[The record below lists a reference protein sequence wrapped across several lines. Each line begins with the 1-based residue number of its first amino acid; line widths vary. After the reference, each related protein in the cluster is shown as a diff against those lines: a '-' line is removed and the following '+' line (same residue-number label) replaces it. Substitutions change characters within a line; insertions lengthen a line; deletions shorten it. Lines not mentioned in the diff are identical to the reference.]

1 MKSIK
6 NRKALHEYF
15 VIQKYE
21 AGMVLLGTEI
31 KAIRAGKVNF
41 KDSHARIENLECWL
55 HNLHI
60 SPWDNAAYFNHDPE
74 RKRKLLLHRSEI
86 RRLKSKV
93 EEQGMT
99 LIPLEIYINDA
110 GLCKLSLALCKGK
123 KAYDK
128 RDSLQSKDME
138 RERERFSKGSGS

>member
-21 AGMVLLGTEI
+21 AGIVLLGTEI
-31 KAIRAGKVNF
+31 KSIRAGKVNF
-41 KDSHARIENLECWL
+41 KDSYGKIDNTECWL

-60 SPWDNAAYFNHDPE
+60 SPWDKAAFFNHDPE
-74 RKRKLLLHRSEI
+74 RRRKLLLHKSEI

-99 LIPLEIYINDA
+99 LIPLEIYMNDA
-110 GLCKLSLALCKGK
+110 GLCKVTIALCKGK
-123 KAYDK
+123 KFYDK
-128 RDSLQSKDME
+128 RETLHKKDLE
-138 RERERFSKGSGS
+138 REKERHA

>member
-21 AGMVLLGTEI
+21 AGIVLLGTEI
-31 KAIRAGKVNF
+31 KSIRAGKINF
-41 KDSHARIENLECWL
+41 KDSYGKIDGTECWL
-55 HNLHI
+55 FNLHI
-60 SPWDNAAYFNHDPE
+60 SPWDKAAFFNHDPE
-74 RKRKLLLHRSEI
+74 RKRKLLLHKSEI

-99 LIPLEIYINDA
+99 LVPLEVFMNEA
-110 GLCKLSLALCKGK
+110 GLCKVIIALCKGK
-123 KAYDK
+123 KFYDK
-128 RDSLQSKDME
+128 RDSLHKKDLE
-138 RERERFSKGSGS
+138 REKERQS